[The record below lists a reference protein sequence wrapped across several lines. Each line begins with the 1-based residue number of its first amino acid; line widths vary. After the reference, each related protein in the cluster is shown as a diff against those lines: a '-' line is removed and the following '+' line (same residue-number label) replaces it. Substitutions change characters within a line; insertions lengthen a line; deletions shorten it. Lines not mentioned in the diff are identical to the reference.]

1 MHTHEISLAD
11 LTEADLRE
19 ASRVLRH
26 ASLVVEHSGWGRG
39 NLVESATGGVCAH
52 GAVLIAE
59 GLPIETRKSLLFDRI
74 FVLSGPAPGSPGFV
88 VSPAQ
93 RALASGLL
101 PMMGKHPGPCIWRDA
116 DPKVHTDA
124 AIYCYNDHVCEGG
137 PELIELLLKAADKAD
152 KLGEVKRRLA
162 EWIEAEEILAD
173 VEISADQ
180 ISLDLVTA

>member
-1 MHTHEISLAD
+1 
-11 LTEADLRE
+11 
-19 ASRVLRH
+19 V
-26 ASLVVEHSGWGRG
+26 
-39 NLVESATGGVCAH
+39 
-52 GAVLIAE
+52 
-59 GLPIETRKSLLFDRI
+59 
-74 FVLSGPAPGSPGFV
+74 
-88 VSPAQ
+88 
-93 RALASGLL
+93 LASGLL
-101 PMMGKHPGPCIWRDA
+101 PMMGKHPGTCIWRDA

>member
-26 ASLVVEHSGWGRG
+26 ASLVVEHSGWGQG
-39 NLVESATGGVCAH
+39 SLVESATGGVCAH

-59 GLPIETRKSLLFDRI
+59 GLPIETREMGFLERII
-74 FVLSGPAPGSPGFV
+74 FVLGGSGPYTTFT
-88 VSPAQ
+88 PAQ
-93 RALASGLL
+93 RVLASELAPL
-101 PMMGKHPGPCIWRDA
+101 MGKHPGACAWRDTNPRVVA
-116 DPKVHTDA
+116 DA

-137 PELIELLLKAADKAD
+137 PELIELLLKVADKAD
-152 KLGEVKRRLA
+152 KLAEVKRRLA